1 MEEKHTALVA
11 LGVIV
16 IIAIFALVILFKTAS
31 TGGVMVQGSKTY
43 ANTQGNPFPYYQDA
57 LHSLPIQS
65 RHSSGQTDWDWRT
78 APDHTYGAKM
88 GRCAILA
95 TPEIGKV
102 PSGYILDA
110 QFQESQGRNCIR
122 VPDSQ
127 DGYCCKPTSV

>member
-1 MEEKHTALVA
+1 MEEKHTSIVV

-16 IIAIFALVILFKTAS
+16 ILAIFGLILMFKM
-31 TGGVMVQGSKTY
+31 TGTGEVTVMGSKTY
-43 ANTQGNPFPYYQDA
+43 ANTRGNPFPDYQDA

-65 RHSSGQTDWDWRT
+65 RHSSGQIDWDWRT

-95 TPEIGKV
+95 TPEINKV
-102 PSGYILDA
+102 PAGYILDA
-110 QFQESQGRNCIR
+110 RYQETIGRDCIQ

-127 DGYCCKPTSV
+127 DGYCCKA

>member
-1 MEEKHTALVA
+1 MEEKRTALVV

-16 IIAIFALVILFKTAS
+16 IIAIFGLVLMFKLS
-31 TGGVMVQGSKTY
+31 GTGGVMVQGSKTY
-43 ANTQGNPFPYYQDA
+43 ANTRGNPFPYYQDA

-65 RHSSGQTDWDWRT
+65 RQSSGQTDWDWRT

-102 PSGYILDA
+102 PPGYILDSR
-110 QFQESQGRNCIR
+110 FQESQGRDCIR
-122 VPDSQ
+122 VQDSQ
-127 DGYCCKPTSV
+127 DGYCCKLNQ